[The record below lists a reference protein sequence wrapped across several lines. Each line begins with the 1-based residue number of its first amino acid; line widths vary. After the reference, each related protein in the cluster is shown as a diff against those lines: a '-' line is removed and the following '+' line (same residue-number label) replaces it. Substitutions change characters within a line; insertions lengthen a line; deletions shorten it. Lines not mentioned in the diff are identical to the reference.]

1 MNQEHLIVMA
11 NQIGA
16 FFASMPDHDEALE
29 GVANHIRRFWEP
41 RMRRV
46 ILAALDEPE
55 AAASM
60 LPVVREAL
68 TKSRDALTP
77 AAAA

>member
-1 MNQEHLIVMA
+1 MDNEHLINMA

-16 FFASMPDHDEALE
+16 FFASMPDHDEALA
-29 GVANHIRRFWEP
+29 GIADHIRLFWEP

-46 ILAALDEPE
+46 ILASLDTPD

-60 LPVVREAL
+60 SPIVREAL

-77 AAAA
+77 ATPA